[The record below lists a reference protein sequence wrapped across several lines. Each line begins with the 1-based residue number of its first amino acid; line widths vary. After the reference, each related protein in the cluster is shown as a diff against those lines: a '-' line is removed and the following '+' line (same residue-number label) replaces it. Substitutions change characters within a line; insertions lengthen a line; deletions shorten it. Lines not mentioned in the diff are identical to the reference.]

1 MMSWIEALR
10 ELAREKGHFRIPPKG
25 SAEYDR
31 AKAIQES
38 GRGSVA
44 GGGGRKKSAPK
55 AKSAPKKRS
64 VKADSI
70 MGGDTQREL
79 MEMERSMPKMKKARK
94 AKKAPAKPKRVCKVK
109 KVCKVRKVRSDKG
122 KKRSGL
128 PGDFSSETKASARA
142 LKFDEEGNI
151 M

>member
-1 MMSWIEALR
+1 MSWIEALR
-10 ELAREKGHFRIPPKG
+10 ELARERGHFRIPPKG

-44 GGGGRKKSAPK
+44 GGARRKSAPK
-55 AKSAPKKRS
+55 AKSAPKKRA
-64 VKADSI
+64 VKSESI

-79 MEMERSMPKMKKARK
+79 MEMERSMPKMKKGRK

-128 PGDFSSETKASARA
+128 PGDFSSDTKERART

>member
-1 MMSWIEALR
+1 
-10 ELAREKGHFRIPPKG
+10 
-25 SAEYDR
+25 
-31 AKAIQES
+31 
-38 GRGSVA
+38 
-44 GGGGRKKSAPK
+44 
-55 AKSAPKKRS
+55 
-64 VKADSI
+64 

-79 MEMERSMPKMKKARK
+79 IEMERSMPKMKKARK

-128 PGDFSSETKASARA
+128 PADFSSETKERAISARA

-151 M
+151 V